1 MKVSDLKKII
11 EVPVSNVSKNGINKY
26 CEFIN
31 IKKTDDNFVIQSYN
45 GTSAVETFVSK
56 DFDLFTGCVLALDL
70 SKFLNTLNNDDNVTF
85 EEINNIIVIKY
96 GKKGKFNL
104 KTIPD
109 REFPTVSIKGLC
121 TINTDLSLIKI
132 NDELVGTLSTA
143 LNYCSKS
150 MSYLYGVF
158 IVNGNIY
165 STDRSVLYKSIN
177 NLGDIN
183 TFLPIELV
191 KFIIKF
197 KDYINDISLFERGFL
212 VKGKSLNYWHPNI
225 ECTVLNFNKILDKV
239 SFKDPFIDMN
249 DNIIKAINRVT
260 EFSEFVKFII
270 SDKSLTIGCDNM
282 SEVIDTEYNV
292 SDDIVFRIS
301 SSYLKN
307 VIKVC
312 NSVKLYQESSG
323 DIKFIKCDDLNGKFE
338 IIVATIV

>member
-11 EVPVSNVSKNGINKY
+11 EVPVTNVSKNGINKCY
-26 CEFIN
+26 EFIN
-31 IKKTDDNFVIQSYN
+31 IKKVDDSFVIQAYN
-45 GTSAVETFVSK
+45 GISAVETFVSK
-56 DFDLFTGCVLALDL
+56 DFDLFTGCVLASDL
-70 SKFLNTLNNDDNVTF
+70 SKFLNTLSDDDNIVF
-85 EEINNIIVIKY
+85 EEVNNVIVIKY

-109 REFPTVSIKGLC
+109 REFPSMDIMGLC
-121 TINTDLSLIKI
+121 TDKKSKI
-132 NDELVGTLSTA
+132 IITDELVNTLSTA

-150 MSYLYGVF
+150 MSYLYGEF

-165 STDRSVLYKSIN
+165 STDRSVLYKNLN

-183 TFLPIELV
+183 TFLPIDLV

-197 KDYINDISLFERGFL
+197 RNYIDSISIFERGFL
-212 VKGKSLNYWHPNI
+212 VKGKSLNYWHPTV
-225 ECTVLNFNKILDKV
+225 ECTILNFNKILDKV
-239 SFKDPFIDMN
+239 SLKDPFIDMN
-249 DNIIKAINRVT
+249 EDIIKAISRVS
-260 EFSEFVKFII
+260 EFSEFVKFNI
-270 SDKSLTIGCDNM
+270 SDKSITISCDNM

-292 SDDIVFRIS
+292 PDDIIFKIS

-312 NSVKLYQESSG
+312 NSAKLYQESSG
-323 DIKFIKCDDLNGKFE
+323 SIKFIKCDDLDGKFE